1 VADVF
6 VSYSRRDGEFV
17 RRLVAALG
25 ERGKEAWVDVEG
37 IRDAE
42 VFPDRLRTAIEESD
56 GFLFVISPDAVASEY
71 CEQEVEHAL
80 ELNKRVVPVLLRQV
94 PDSDVPEGLRVRNW
108 IPIGDDGQFEPGV
121 TRVVEALD
129 TDLEWT
135 KAHTRWLVKA
145 LEWDVEGREK
155 SFLLR
160 GSELSAA
167 EAWLA
172 EEAGKEPEPT
182 GLQREYVA
190 SSRVAASKRQRRLLG
205 VAAGV
210 VAGSLG
216 LLVFA
221 LISRGQAIGARNT
234 ARSQALAAESET
246 QLAVDPE
253 RSILLAVAAMHQKIT
268 PQATFALRA
277 AIDASP
283 IRYRLPDAGEQTCGS
298 GGFVSPGVA
307 FAPDGRKL
315 AEGLCDGVIVL
326 ADARSGRIVHRVKV
340 GTDPISGPIAFSPDG
355 RYLAAC
361 CRYGR
366 VILLD
371 PATGAV
377 RKTGPEIDFGSLVY
391 AFDPQ
396 APVLAAAGRGDVVLW
411 DYATGRR
418 RTVRFA
424 PPRNAPPLISLA
436 FSPDG
441 RYLAGSAQQSVPS
454 SPGLAVY
461 DLRARRRV
469 AVSAIGSGPL
479 AFSPDGRSLAVGM
492 STPNVTAGRTVILD
506 PRTLRLRRTLVS
518 DQLVQ
523 PTAVAFSPD
532 GSEVAYGY
540 ADGTAGLVSA
550 TNGSRIAS
558 YAGQTAAVDSVAF
571 SPSGRLVATASVDG
585 TTRIWRGSGGEE
597 RVLDAGGASPGA
609 VQSTAATKNGFA
621 AIVARP
627 RRYGQEFVLERWAGP
642 DYRVRPVV
650 DLARVKSCGCTSVFM
665 SADGRLTAAAPGTP
679 GQQLTTLRIWS
690 TVSGRLL
697 RSVASFPKPSGA
709 AVFSPNDSLV
719 AMAFEPAPGAL
730 PSTGQQVGFVN
741 VRTLKQVTLGSTFCG
756 GGWRSYAFSADEKL
770 LATGDFCGRVEVW
783 NVATGHRVG
792 RPFTIGGELAMIA
805 FAPHGSR
812 IAVAGWNGVVTV
824 ADARTGRV
832 VAQLTGDTSGVP
844 YVAYSPNGRYLATVS
859 LDHTA
864 RIYDAHSLQALRVWE
879 HPDPAI
885 VVGFSPDSRQLDT
898 ADTDNVIRVWDAC
911 TACENPKALLALA
924 AKRVTRSLTPHE
936 RRNFGAG

>member
-17 RRLVAALG
+17 RRLVDALG

-42 VFPDRLRTAIEESD
+42 VFPERLRSAIEESD

-80 ELNKRVVPVLLRQV
+80 ELNKRIVPLLLRQV
-94 PDSDVPEGLRVRNW
+94 ADSDVPEGIRVRNW
-108 IPIGDDGQFEPGV
+108 IPIGADGAFEPGV

-135 KAHTRWLVKA
+135 KAHTRWLLKA
-145 LEWDVEGREK
+145 LEWDAEGREK

-172 EEAGKEPEPT
+172 QEAAKEPEPT

-190 SSRVAASKRQRRLLG
+190 ASRVAASKRQRRLLG

-210 VAGSLG
+210 VAVSLG

-221 LISRGQAIGARNT
+221 LISRNQAIGARNA
-234 ARSQALAAESET
+234 ARSQALAAESQT

-253 RSILLAVAAMHQKIT
+253 RSILLAVAAMHQKVT

-283 IRYRLPDAGEQTCGS
+283 IRYRLPDAGQQTCGDQ
-298 GGFVSPGVA
+298 GFIAPGVA
-307 FAPDGRKL
+307 FAPGGHTL
-315 AEGLCDGVIVL
+315 AEGLCNGVLVL
-326 ADARSGRIVHRVKV
+326 ADARSGRVVHRVKV
-340 GTDPISGPIAFSPDG
+340 GTDPISGPVAFSPDG

-361 CRYGR
+361 CRFGH
-366 VILLD
+366 VMLVD
-371 PATGAV
+371 PATGAF
-377 RKTGPEIDFGSLVY
+377 RKSGPETDFGSLVY
-391 AFDPQ
+391 AFDPK
-396 APVLAAAGRGDVVLW
+396 APLLAAAGRGDVVLW
-411 DYATGRR
+411 DYVTGRS
-418 RTVRFA
+418 RTLRFSS
-424 PPRNAPPLISLA
+424 PQNGPPLISLA

-441 RYLAGSAQQSVPS
+441 RYLAGSAEQSVPT

-461 DLRARRRV
+461 DLRAGRRV
-469 AVSAIGSGPL
+469 AISAIGSGPV
-479 AFSPDGRSLAVGM
+479 AFSPDGRSLAVAM
-492 STPNVTAGRTVILD
+492 FTPNVSAGRTVILD
-506 PRTLRLRRTLVS
+506 SRTLRLRRTLLSV
-518 DQLVQ
+518 QFVQ

-532 GSEVAYGY
+532 GSAVAYGY

-550 TNGSRIAS
+550 ENGSRIAS
-558 YAGQTAAVDSVAF
+558 YVGQTAAVDSVSF
-571 SPSGRLVATASVDG
+571 SPDGRFVATASVDG

-597 RVLDAGGASPGA
+597 RVLDAGGAQGG
-609 VQSTAATKNGFA
+609 VQSAAATKNGFA

-627 RRYGQEFVLERWAGP
+627 RRFGQEFVLERWAGP
-642 DYRVRPVV
+642 DYRPRPPVN
-650 DLARVKSCGCTSVFM
+650 LARVKSCGCTSVFM
-665 SADGRLTAAAPGTP
+665 SADGRLAAAAPGTP
-679 GQQLTTLRIWS
+679 GQQLTTLRVWS

-697 RSVASFPKPSGA
+697 RRVANFPKPSGA
-709 AVFSPNDSLV
+709 AVFSPDDSLV
-719 AMAFEPAPGAL
+719 AMAFEPAPDA
-730 PSTGQQVGFVN
+730 PPNGQQVGFVSI
-741 VRTLKQVTLGSTFCG
+741 RTGKQKTLGSTFCG

-805 FAPHGSR
+805 FAPTGSR
-812 IAVAGWNGVVTV
+812 LAVAGWNGVVTV

-844 YVAYSPNGRYLATVS
+844 SVAYSPNGRYLASVS
-859 LDHTA
+859 LDESA
-864 RIYDAHSLQALRVWE
+864 RIYDANTLQALRVWE

-885 VVGFSPDSRQLDT
+885 VVGFSPDSRQVTT
-898 ADTDNVIRVWDAC
+898 ADTDNVIRIWDAC
-911 TACENPKALLALA
+911 SACENPKALLALA
-924 AKRVTRSLTPHE
+924 ATRVTRSLTPQE
-936 RRNFGAG
+936 RRNFGVGGS